1 MWDTA
6 GQERF
11 RSLIPSY
18 LKDAHCALIVFDVT
32 SKNSLG
38 EVETWVNLFN
48 ENKVGESFIVL
59 IGNKID
65 LDYREVTTA
74 EGSDRAKSL
83 GIPYF

>member
-65 LDYREVTTA
+65 LDYREITT
-74 EGSDRAKSL
+74 D
-83 GIPYF
+83 